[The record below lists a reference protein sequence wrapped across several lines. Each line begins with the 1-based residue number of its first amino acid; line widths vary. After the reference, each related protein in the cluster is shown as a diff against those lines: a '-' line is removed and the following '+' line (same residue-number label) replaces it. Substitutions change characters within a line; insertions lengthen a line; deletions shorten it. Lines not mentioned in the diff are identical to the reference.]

1 MTNKKRKVLTTI
13 TKWSSIAL
21 AMTTLVLM
29 VAYST
34 AGQKELQAEP
44 KKEPVHVVQAGE
56 KELPNTGAVTSVVM
70 YALGVLGLSGAV
82 YTKRRTK

>member
-21 AMTTLVLM
+21 ALTTLVLM

-34 AGQKELQAEP
+34 AGQKELQA
-44 KKEPVHVVQAGE
+44 VAIVWLIAF
-56 KELPNTGAVTSVVM
+56 LVTV
-70 YALGVLGLSGAV
+70 GSGAMSIV
-82 YTKRRTK
+82 SIVREPN